1 YTSTEYAE
9 IGSSANP
16 RTSEPPS
23 STESPFTSTS
33 TMWLIRPRETR
44 KLPFSDTE
52 IDRMEVRFAA
62 DAAAA
67 SHSRY
72 WKFEASARGQVTAQV
87 YFLKGNVSFD
97 PITKEAV

>member
-1 YTSTEYAE
+1 
-9 IGSSANP
+9 
-16 RTSEPPS
+16 
-23 STESPFTSTS
+23 
-33 TMWLIRPRETR
+33 
-44 KLPFSDTE
+44 
-52 IDRMEVRFAA
+52 MEVRFAA

-97 PITKEAV
+97 PITKEAVEAWLACSTDCKVVLGISFPPHPPAIPAKVRFELPQ